1 VQREKKT
8 KYKTKTHL
16 NVTQETNEKTNQIHM
31 KNKQPKKMLQREK
44 TKIYQKFC
52 IKEK

>member
-31 KNKQPKKMLQREK
+31 KNKQPKKCFRERK
-44 TKIYQKFC
+44 QKFTRNFV
-52 IKEK
+52 